1 MASALGGEFYSLSS
15 KYWQPFFRVL
25 FKYIIYSVYTI
36 HDCQVHPRCSV
47 AGQHKEGGVSS
58 GEVKTF
64 LENIILIV
72 SISVIIKITIA
83 MSFPPKN
90 IVILRYNPNI
100 EIRKG
105 SRPPLNP
112 DHVSVDTF
120 SDDY

>member
-1 MASALGGEFYSLSS
+1 MASALGGEFYSLSRILPTS
-15 KYWQPFFRVL
+15 FFRVL
-25 FKYIIYSVYTI
+25 LKYIIYSVYYTPNN
-36 HDCQVHPRCSV
+36 CQVHPRCSI
-47 AGQHKEGGVSS
+47 ADQHKEGGVSS

-64 LENIILIV
+64 FENIILIV
-72 SISVIIKITIA
+72 NIIVIIA

-112 DHVSVDTF
+112 DHVSVDNF